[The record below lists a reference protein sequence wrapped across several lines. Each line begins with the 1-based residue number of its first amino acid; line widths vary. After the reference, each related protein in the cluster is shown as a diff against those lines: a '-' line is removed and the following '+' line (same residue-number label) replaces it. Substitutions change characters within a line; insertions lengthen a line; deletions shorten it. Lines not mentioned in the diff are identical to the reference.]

1 MLFVNPRLREERV
14 ETQRVNSSS
23 APDNDEAMFPPTTG
37 AASNTSLFASVLQA
51 CSAEAA
57 AAPPAAATTAP
68 VTAATAATAG
78 APAQPPGISA
88 LISAIQNGSLTDT
101 DVTDSTQLSVTTP
114 WGNYTV
120 SSFYYAS
127 DDTANQLATLL
138 GGKVVQL
145 PPFGQGGG
153 CTEPLANFIQLPNG
167 QTVNAAS
174 LAYYAQG
181 AGCGTGQLAADLTQ
195 TINEG
200 AALTNYYQNGGPMPM
215 FPIGYT
221 GPAISGM
228 TYPPGTIAA
237 DGTVINPAMG
247 NNNT

>member
-1 MLFVNPRLREERV
+1 VAPAAPAAPVATPAISTE
-14 ETQRVNSSS
+14 SADSS
-23 APDNDEAMFPPTTG
+23 A
-37 AASNTSLFASVLQA
+37 AAL
-51 CSAEAA
+51 AA
-57 AAPPAAATTAP
+57 AAATGTTTTTKTTVTTGTTPTATTPADD
-68 VTAATAATAG
+68 T
-78 APAQPPGISA
+78 PAQPGIAA
-88 LISAIQNGSLTDT
+88 LIAAIQNGSLTAT
-101 DVTDSTQLSVTTP
+101 NVTDTTQLSTTTP
-114 WGNYTV
+114 WGTYTV
-120 SSFYYAS
+120 SNFYYAS

-138 GGKVVQL
+138 GGTVVQL
-145 PPFGQGGG
+145 PPFGLTKN

-200 AALTNYYQNGGPMPM
+200 AALTNYYQFGGPMPM

-221 GPAISGM
+221 GPAITGM
-228 TYPPGTIAA
+228 TYPAGTVAA

-247 NNNT
+247 SYST